1 MQHMKKLLSLLLLLV
16 LTVGN
21 RTFAADPFRSHR
33 YDVFKVLPLNEQSVV
48 FVGNSI
54 TNMHEWWEAFGS
66 EGHIVN
72 RGVWGTFIDETVQHI
87 EAVAMGKPKKV
98 FLMVG
103 TNDLGKNGSRNID
116 DIIENTR
123 IMVERL
129 QKVSPSTEIYI
140 QGILPSVYN
149 RVLGQLEET
158 NRRLKELCDEYG
170 LVYVDLWD
178 DLFCLT
184 QDNTHTLD
192 GLHMK
197 ASGYQVWTKKIEEYV
212 GARTVYPDDCVS
224 LQSTNGISNASYAM
238 RATIFSMLPV
248 NEGDILIIGDEMIH
262 GGEWHELL
270 KSDKVKNR
278 GSGWGYTGPGLDVM
292 LKEIPLILNSRSGS
306 CLPSKILLYAG
317 AGEVNGT
324 AALSTIESNYKN
336 VIAKIKGCA
345 PGATV
350 CLMSL
355 QPTTNA
361 STNSG
366 RVVPFNDRLKAI
378 ADADGT
384 VEYID
389 IYTGFES
396 GGTASAEFFSGSY
409 LNGFGYVKVAQRI
422 AAALP
427 DEALVTLTDEEAQH
441 NYRTFELRSA
451 LGTALAVA
459 AKLKEGDGVG
469 EYSAAVLSGLKALVD
484 DAYSLLA
491 SDNATEEEY
500 TAMAAQITAAA
511 QDALGGINMP
521 QLSSGGSE
529 CWYKLSTPNRGNRY
543 LTSGGAGL
551 VAVGD
556 EANNQAKSQ
565 WKFIGR
571 NDGTVDIVNR
581 GNGTFL
587 NPNSAYNSAIATT
600 AQQPE
605 KGWSFDYCNAPGL
618 YIINSGTVQLNQTQ
632 SDLGWKIYNW
642 SSRSDGRD
650 RDDKGCQY
658 RMELVTEEPEE
669 VVEPCLDFSFS
680 RGSSLVNTSV
690 AVDDALG
697 NVVDGVSA
705 RIAAAGATSWL
716 ATNKAASD
724 SILCLNVNTNATTA
738 AAPITYML
746 EIEGLDD
753 TWSFNGVQFRS
764 VALNSAGNWQGAT
777 ETRHCNFICSYGPDV
792 NDLTALAP
800 LTDVSIM
807 VAGGVVK
814 NVDFELEDVS
824 PVDGKLVLKLQIY
837 KGTSNNG
844 CFYGL
849 TGIVL
854 KGALEESTAVEGIA
868 LEAHQGLT
876 YDLNG
881 RVVPVPADGIYIVDG
896 VKRVVK

>member
-1 MQHMKKLLSLLLLLV
+1 MKKLLFSLLLV
-16 LTVGN
+16 LSSCN
-21 RTFAADPFRSHR
+21 SIFAADPFRSHR

-54 TNMHEWWEAFGS
+54 TNMHEWWEAFGG
-66 EGHIVN
+66 EGDIVN

-98 FLMVG
+98 FFMVG

-116 DIIENTR
+116 DIVENTR
-123 IMVERL
+123 IMVERF
-129 QKVSPSTEIYI
+129 QRVSPGTEIYI
-140 QGILPSVYN
+140 QSILPSVYN
-149 RVLGQLEET
+149 RVLEQLEET
-158 NRRLKELCDEYG
+158 NVRLQELCCEYG
-170 LVYVDLWD
+170 ITYIDLWD
-178 DLFCLT
+178 DLFSLT

-192 GLHMK
+192 GLHLK
-197 ASGYQVWTKKIEEYV
+197 ASGYQVWTKKIQDYV
-212 GARTVYPDDCVS
+212 GAVAVYPDDCVS
-224 LQSTNGISNASYAM
+224 LQSANGISNASYAM

-270 KSDKVKNR
+270 KSEKVKNR

-292 LKEIPLILNSRSGS
+292 LKEIPLILNNRSGS
-306 CLPSKILLYAG
+306 CRPAKILLYAG

-324 AALSTIESNYKN
+324 VALSTIENSYKN
-336 VIAKIKGCA
+336 VVAKIKECA

-361 STNSG
+361 SINAG

-378 ADADGT
+378 ADSDEM

-389 IYTGFES
+389 IYTGFDS
-396 GGTASAEFFSGSY
+396 NGITSSEFFSGSY

-422 AAALP
+422 AAAIP
-427 DEALVTLTDEEAQH
+427 DEALVALTDEEAQH
-441 NYRTFELRSA
+441 NYRAFELRSA
-451 LGTALAVA
+451 LGNALAVA

-469 EYSAAVLSGLKALVD
+469 EYSSVALSGLNALVD
-484 DAYSLLA
+484 EAYSMLTVGA
-491 SDNATEEEY
+491 AEDEY
-500 TAMAAQITAAA
+500 TAMAAQIATAAK
-511 QDALGGINMP
+511 DALKGLNMP
-521 QLSSGGSE
+521 QLSTGGSE
-529 CWYKLSTPNRGNRY
+529 CWYRLSTPNRGNRY

-565 WKFIGR
+565 WKFVRR
-571 NDGTVDIVNR
+571 NDGAVDIVNR

-587 NPNSAYNSAIATT
+587 NPNSAYNSAITTT

-605 KGWSFDYCNAPGL
+605 KGWSFDYSNAPGL

-642 SSRSDGRD
+642 SSRSDGCD

-658 RMELVTEEPEE
+658 RMELVTEEPDE
-669 VVEPCLDFSFS
+669 VVVESCLDFSFS
-680 RGSSLVNTSV
+680 RGSSLANTSV

-697 NVVDGVSA
+697 NAVDGVSA
-705 RIAAAGATSWL
+705 RIAAGGAASWL
-716 ATNKAASD
+716 VSNKAASD
-724 SILCLNVNTNATTA
+724 SILCVNVNTNATTSA
-738 AAPITYML
+738 TPITFTL

-753 TWSFNGVQFRS
+753 AWSFHSVQFRS

-777 ETRHCNFICSYGPDV
+777 ETRHCNFICSYGVDA
-792 NDLTALAP
+792 NDLVVLSP
-800 LTDVSIM
+800 LTDESIM

-814 NVDFELEDVS
+814 NVDFGLENVS
-824 PVDGKLVLKLQIY
+824 SVDGRLVLKLQIY
-837 KGTSNNG
+837 KGTNNNG

-854 KGALEESTAVEGIA
+854 KGIFDETTAVEIMA
-868 LEAHQGLT
+868 PELRQGLA
-876 YDLNG
+876 YDLHG
-881 RVVPVPADGIYIVDG
+881 RVVSDPADGIYIVDG
-896 VKRVVK
+896 VKMVVK

>member
-1 MQHMKKLLSLLLLLV
+1 MKKLISFLFCILLACNCV
-16 LTVGN
+16 L
-21 RTFAADPFRSHR
+21 AADPFRSHR
-33 YDVFKVLPLNEQSVV
+33 YDVFKVLPLNDRSIV

-66 EGHIVN
+66 EGNIVN
-72 RGVWGTFIDETVQHI
+72 RGVWGTFIGETVQHI

-98 FLMVG
+98 FFMVG
-103 TNDLGKNGSRNID
+103 TNDLGKNGSRNVD

-129 QKVSPSTEIYI
+129 QKVSPATEIYI

-149 RVLGQLEET
+149 RVLEQLEET
-158 NRRLKELCDEYG
+158 NARLKELCSEYDIA
-170 LVYVDLWD
+170 YVDLWD
-178 DLFCLT
+178 DLFSLT

-197 ASGYQVWTKKIEEYV
+197 ASGYQIWTKKIQELV
-212 GARTVYPDDCVS
+212 GTSTVYPDDCAA

-270 KSDKVKNR
+270 KSSKVKNR

-292 LKEIPLILNSRSGS
+292 LKEIPLILNTRSGS
-306 CLPSKILLYAG
+306 CKPSKVLLYAG

-324 AALSTIESNYKN
+324 ATLSTIEGNYKSI
-336 VIAKIKGCA
+336 VAKIKECA

-361 STNSG
+361 STNTG
-366 RVVPFNDRLKAI
+366 RVVLFNNLLKAI
-378 ADADGT
+378 ADADGM

-396 GGTASAEFFSGSY
+396 GGVASSDYFSGSY
-409 LNGFGYVKVAQRI
+409 LNGFGYVKVAQCI

-427 DEALVTLTDEEAQH
+427 DEALVALTDEEARL

-451 LGTALAVA
+451 LGDALVVA
-459 AKLKEGDGVG
+459 AKLKEGYGVG
-469 EYSAAVLSGLKALVD
+469 EYSSTALAALNALVD
-484 DAYSLLA
+484 EAYSMLA
-491 SDNATEEEY
+491 GGATEEEF
-500 TAMAAQITAAA
+500 TAMATQITAAA
-511 QDALGGINMP
+511 QEALCGINKP
-521 QLSSGGSE
+521 QCGNE
-529 CWYKLSTPNRGNRY
+529 CWYRLSTPNRGNRY
-543 LTSGGAGL
+543 LTSVGDGVA
-551 VAVGD
+551 AVG
-556 EANNQAKSQ
+556 EEVNNLAKSQ
-565 WKFIGR
+565 WKFVPR

-587 NPNSAYNSAIATT
+587 NPNSAYNSAITTT
-600 AQQPE
+600 AQQPA
-605 KGWSFDYCNAPGL
+605 KGWSFDYCSAPGL

-632 SDLGWKIYNW
+632 SGLGWKIYNW
-642 SSRSDGRD
+642 SSRSDGCD
-650 RDDKGCQY
+650 RDDAGCQY
-658 RMELVTEEPEE
+658 RIELVDEAPEE
-669 VVEPCLDFSFS
+669 VVVEPCIAFSFS
-680 RGSSLVNTSV
+680 RGSSLTNTIVSV
-690 AVDDALG
+690 FDGAGNAVG
-697 NVVDGVSA
+697 GISA
-705 RIAAAGATSWL
+705 KISAGGAGSWL
-716 ATNKAASD
+716 ASNKAASD

-738 AAPITYML
+738 TAPITYML
-746 EIEGLDD
+746 EIDGIDD
-753 TWSFNGVQFRS
+753 AWSFNGVQFRS

-777 ETRHCNFICSYGPDV
+777 ETRHCNFICSYGAD
-792 NDLTALAP
+792 NCNLTALTP
-800 LTDVSIM
+800 LTDESIM

-814 NVDFELEDVS
+814 NIDFELDGIS
-824 PVDGKLVLKLQIY
+824 PLDGKLVLELQLY
-837 KGTSNNG
+837 KGTNNNG

-854 KGALEESTAVEGIA
+854 KGNLDGTTAVCSIA
-868 LEAHQGLT
+868 DDARTGKV
-876 YDLNG
+876 YDLTG
-881 RVVPVPADGIYIVDG
+881 RQIATPEKGLYIVNG
-896 VKRVVK
+896 VKVVVK

>member
-1 MQHMKKLLSLLLLLV
+1 MKKLVSFLFCLLFACNV
-16 LTVGN
+16 V
-21 RTFAADPFRSHR
+21 FAADPFRSHR
-33 YDVFKVLPLNEQSVV
+33 YDVFKVLPLNEQNIV

-54 TNMHEWWEAFGS
+54 TNMHEWWEAFGC
-66 EGHIVN
+66 EGNIVN
-72 RGVWGTFIDETVQHI
+72 RGVWGTFIGETVQHI

-98 FLMVG
+98 FFMVG

-129 QKVSPSTEIYI
+129 QKVSPATEIYI

-149 RVLGQLEET
+149 RVLEQLEET
-158 NRRLKELCDEYG
+158 NERLKELCDEFG
-170 LVYVDLWD
+170 ITYVDLWD
-178 DLFCLT
+178 DLFSLT

-197 ASGYQVWTKKIEEYV
+197 ASGYQIWTKKIQELV
-212 GARTVYPDDCVS
+212 GASTVYPDDCAA

-270 KSDKVKNR
+270 KSNKVKNR

-292 LKEIPLILNSRSGS
+292 LKEIPLILNTRSGS
-306 CLPSKILLYAG
+306 CKPSKVLLYAG

-324 AALSTIESNYKN
+324 AALSTIESNYKS
-336 VIAKIKGCA
+336 VVAKIKECA

-366 RVVPFNDRLKAI
+366 RVVTFNNLLKAI
-378 ADADGT
+378 ADADGM

-396 GGTASAEFFSGSY
+396 GGVASSDYFSGSY
-409 LNGFGYVKVAQRI
+409 LNGFGYVKVAQCI
-422 AAALP
+422 AESLA
-427 DEALVTLTDEEAQH
+427 DEALVALTDEEARL

-451 LGTALAVA
+451 LGDALAVA

-469 EYSAAVLSGLKALVD
+469 EYSAAALAALNSLVD
-484 DAYSLLA
+484 EAYSMLA
-491 SDNATEEEY
+491 GGATEEEF
-500 TAMAAQITAAA
+500 TAMAAQITVAA
-511 QDALGGINMP
+511 QEALCGINKP
-521 QLSSGGSE
+521 QCGDE
-529 CWYKLSTPNRGNRY
+529 CWYRLSTPNRGGRY
-543 LTSGGAGL
+543 LTSVGDGVA
-551 VAVGD
+551 AVG
-556 EANNQAKSQ
+556 EEVNNLAKSQ
-565 WKFIGR
+565 WKFVPR
-571 NDGTVDIVNR
+571 SDGSVDIVNR

-600 AQQPE
+600 AQQPA

-632 SDLGWKIYNW
+632 SGLGWKIYNW
-642 SSRSDGRD
+642 SSRSDGCD
-650 RDDKGCQY
+650 RDDAGCQY
-658 RMELVTEEPEE
+658 RIELVDEAPEE
-669 VVEPCLDFSFS
+669 VVVEPCIAFSFS
-680 RGSSLVNTSV
+680 RGSSLANTLVSV
-690 AVDDALG
+690 FDGAG
-697 NVVDGVSA
+697 NVVDGITA
-705 RIAAAGATSWL
+705 KMTANGAGSWL
-716 ATNKAASD
+716 TSNKASAD
-724 SILCLNVNTNATTA
+724 SILCLNINTNATTA
-738 AAPITYML
+738 AAPITFTL
-746 EIEGLDD
+746 EIDGIDD
-753 TWSFNGVQFRS
+753 AWVFNGVQFHS

-777 ETRHCNFICSYGPDV
+777 ETRHCNFICSYGVDKV
-792 NDLTALAP
+792 NLTALSP
-800 LTDVSIM
+800 LTDESIM

-814 NVDFELEDVS
+814 NVDFELDGIS
-824 PVDGKLVLKLQIY
+824 PSDGKLVLELQLY
-837 KGTSNNG
+837 KGTNNNG

-849 TGIVL
+849 TGVVL
-854 KGALEESTAVEGIA
+854 KGNFDVETAVEGVVA
-868 LEAHQGLT
+868 DVQQGAV
-876 YDLNG
+876 YDLAG
-881 RVVPVPADGIYIVDG
+881 RRVSAPAKGIYIVDG
-896 VKRVVK
+896 VKKIVK